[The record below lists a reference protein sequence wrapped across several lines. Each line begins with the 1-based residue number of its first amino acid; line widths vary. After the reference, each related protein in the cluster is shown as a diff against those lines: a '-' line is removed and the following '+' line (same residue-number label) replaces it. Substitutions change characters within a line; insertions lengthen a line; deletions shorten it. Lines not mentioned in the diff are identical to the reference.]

1 MTFAAARSNAA
12 VAMEGHNADRGENYG
27 KPLQEGGFPADGRF
41 EPPLGVA
48 LAEIRSAHSENG
60 VRDGDLAPPVE
71 DATIQSG
78 LAAGP
83 DLSDLVSDDDFEIP
97 LPVGPEESDAS
108 FGPSSFGLYSAAPT
122 SQGWPDSD
130 PGFPTGDL
138 ANLIPAEGQASLAD
152 LLLDE
157 ESDFDIPMPRALDAF
172 DAPPLPSS
180 SAELPPWGWSGGA
193 RGFAD
198 EVAARATT
206 LGDEIRPEPHGPA
219 AGAPPAGALPGDL
232 EAGSRLDQSINRAGT
247 AQPAGRAGAS
257 GPDQTAAETALV
269 DPSAGDITGPEP
281 TVIPD
286 DPKFGRQW
294 HLDNGSGYDI
304 NVTSVWDDYTGAGV
318 LVGVVDDGID
328 YRHGDLDDNYAYA
341 ADYDARGRD
350 NDAYASD
357 STDRHGT
364 AVAGVIAAEMGNN
377 YGAVGVAPDAQ
388 IAGFRIGFGANGST
402 SQVVDA
408 LEHQVDVDISNNSW
422 KYGGYFSDNFLSSG
436 FSGAA
441 QAVEDAVTYG
451 RGGLGT
457 IFVFAGGNGAQSGD
471 DVNYHNFQNSQYTI
485 AVGALASDGTV
496 TNFSN
501 PGAALLISAPGL
513 NVYTTDRP
521 GSDGYLSGDFVSA
534 SGTSFSA
541 PVVSGVIALMLEAN
555 PDLGYRDVQEI
566 LAYSAVKSVSSDSG
580 WQVNGATN
588 WNGGGLTVSHDYG
601 FGAVDALAA
610 VRLAETWTDQS
621 TITNLS
627 SITAGSSPF
636 TFIGDNTTIT
646 DAITIDTSNLLI
658 DHVEVLLDLSHTYIG
673 QLIVTLTSPDGTTS
687 VLVDEPG
694 NGSASQDNIKFTLDS
709 VQFWGETGEGTWTL
723 SVTDTASGYTGRLN
737 SWTLSLFGDTYT
749 GDDTYIYTNEF
760 AGFSDPDRKILS
772 DEGGIDTINASAV
785 TADILL
791 DLTPGAI
798 SKIAGNTLTI
808 AFGTVIE
815 NAYLGDGDDLVYGN
829 DADNLILGGR
839 GDDTLYGGAGFDTA
853 LYFGAFENYTVFES
867 TGGGVTVD
875 FLGTAEGIDDGTD
888 LLFDFEALSF
898 DSIIYYISDL
908 LGLDPNTPPEA
919 NDDAVS
925 VAEDTAVTI
934 DVLAND
940 GDIDGDPLS
949 ASIVSGPANG
959 TVIANSD
966 GTFTYTPNADFNGT
980 DSFTYSVSDG
990 HGDTD
995 TATVSVVVTPVNDA
1009 PLAADDTATTAQ
1021 GAPVTIVV
1029 LANDS
1034 DVDGDA
1040 LSPSLV
1046 SGATNG
1052 GVTLNA
1058 DGTFTYTPDAGFAG
1072 TDSFTYSVSDGK
1084 GGSAT
1089 ATVSITVEPANAAPV
1104 ARDDSAATDEDMG
1117 VVIDVLANDE
1127 DADGD
1132 PLSASIAS
1140 GPANGTVIANPDG
1153 TFTYTPN
1160 ADFNGTDSFTYS
1172 VSDGQGGSDTAT
1184 VSVAVA
1190 PVNDAPNAVD
1200 DAVAAVANMDISGEG
1215 GSVTID
1221 VLANDSDPDGDPLG
1235 ASLLGDASHG
1245 TVLVNPD
1252 GTFTYTPD
1260 TGFTGTDS
1268 FTYSLSDGKGGSD
1281 WATVTVSVAEADAI
1295 TGTEGGDRLDGTDGD
1310 DRIFALGG
1318 DDRLY
1323 GHDGDDLLDGGT
1335 GNDVLHGGD
1344 GDDLLIGGAG
1354 ADRLYGEAGRDVFR
1368 YQSFEDRGD
1377 QIRDFERG
1385 QDVIDI
1391 SELLAS
1397 LGYTGSD
1404 PVADGYLM
1412 QVSSARGRILQ
1423 LKIDPD
1429 GAGGGAGFETLV
1441 TLYGAGSAPLE
1452 IGTDILVASA
1462 GGTPPANDPPVA
1474 ADDSAATDEDM
1485 GVVIDVLA
1493 NDSDP
1498 DGDSLKAS
1506 IATGPAH
1513 GALIA
1518 NPDGTFTYTPE
1529 ADFNGTD
1536 SFTYSVSDGKGG
1548 SDTASVTVT
1557 VAPVNDAPVA
1567 ADDQANTQEDT
1578 PVSIDVLANDADADG
1593 DALTTALR
1601 TEAAHG
1607 KVTANPDGSFTYT
1620 PEAGFIGADSF
1631 TYSLSDGKGAS
1642 DWATV
1647 SVTVGAADTIV
1658 GTEGNDTLAGTEG
1671 ADHILGLG
1679 GNDSLYGYGGND
1691 TLEGGAGADL
1701 LKGGSGDDV
1710 LTGGTGADWLYGGA
1724 GRDVFRYQSLEDA
1737 GDRIVDFTPGEDV
1750 LDLRDLFSDMEDLEV
1765 DEILQQV
1772 VTNTRRGQVVE
1783 LQVDPDGAA
1792 GPAGFETLVTFYNLS
1807 DLLDTSADIL
1817 L

>member
-12 VAMEGHNADRGENYG
+12 VATEGHDADRSEIYG

-60 VRDGDLAPPVE
+60 VRDGDLAPPVK
-71 DATIQSG
+71 DATFQSG
-78 LAAGP
+78 LAAGL
-83 DLSDLVSDDDFEIP
+83 DLNDLVSDDDFEIP
-97 LPVGPEESDAS
+97 MPVGPAESDAS
-108 FGPSSFGLYSAAPT
+108 FEPSSFGLYSAAPT
-122 SQGWPDSD
+122 FQGWPDSD

-138 ANLIPAEGQASLAD
+138 ASLIPAEGQASLAD

-180 SAELPPWGWSGGA
+180 PAELPPRDWSGGT

-206 LGDEIRPEPHGPA
+206 LGDEIRPEPHDPA

-232 EAGSRLDQSINRAGT
+232 EAGSRLDQIINRAGA
-247 AQPAGRAGAS
+247 AQLAGRTGAS
-257 GPDQTAAETALV
+257 DSDQTAAETGLV
-269 DPSAGDITGPEP
+269 DSSAGDMIGPEP

-304 NVTSVWDDYTGAGV
+304 NVTSVWDDYTGQGV
-318 LVGVVDDGID
+318 VVGVIDNGID
-328 YRHGDLDDNYAYA
+328 YLHQDLDDNYNHAL
-341 ADYDARGRD
+341 DYDARD
-350 NDAYASD
+350 KDSDAYSSD
-357 STDRHGT
+357 SLDVHGT
-364 AVAGVIAAEMGNN
+364 AVAGVIAAEMGND

-388 IAGFRIGFGANGST
+388 IAGFRIGYGSKG
-402 SQVVDA
+402 SGGQVLDA
-408 LEHQVDVDISNNSW
+408 LQHQTTVDISNNSW
-422 KYGGYFSDNFLSSG
+422 KYSGFFTDNFQSASFASMG
-436 FSGAA
+436 GAI
-441 QAVEDAVTYG
+441 EDAVTYG
-451 RGGLGT
+451 RDGLGT
-457 IFVFAGGNGAQSGD
+457 VFVFAGGNDRGSGD
-471 DVNYHNFQNSQYTI
+471 NVNYHNFQNSQYTI
-485 AVGALASDGTV
+485 AVGGLTSNGTLAGW
-496 TNFSN
+496 SN
-501 PGAALLISAPGL
+501 PGAALLLSAPA
-513 NVYTTDRP
+513 VSIYTTDRP
-521 GSDGYLSGDFVSA
+521 GSLGYSSGDFASV
-534 SGTSFSA
+534 SGTSFAA
-541 PVVSGVIALMLEAN
+541 PVVSGVVALMLEAN

-627 SITAGSSPF
+627 SITTGSSPF

-694 NGSASQDNIKFTLDS
+694 NGGASQDNIKFTLDS

-723 SVTDTASGYTGRLN
+723 SVTDTASGDTGRLN

-772 DEGGIDTINASAV
+772 DEGGIDTINASPV

-791 DLTPGAI
+791 DLTPGAT

-808 AFGTVIE
+808 ALGTVIE

-853 LYFGAFENYTVFES
+853 LYFGAFENYTVFQS
-867 TGGGVTVD
+867 TGGGVIVD
-875 FLGTAEGIDDGTD
+875 FLGIAEGMIDEGTD

-925 VAEDTAVTI
+925 MAEDTAVTI

-940 GDIDGDPLS
+940 GDIDGDALS
-949 ASIVSGPANG
+949 ASIESGPANG
-959 TVIANSD
+959 MVIANPD
-966 GTFTYTPNADFNGT
+966 GTFTYTPNTDFNGT
-980 DSFTYSVSDG
+980 DSFAYSISDG
-990 HGDTD
+990 HGGTD
-995 TATVSVVVTPVNDA
+995 TATVSVAVTPVNDA
-1009 PLAADDTATTAQ
+1009 PTAADDTVTTAQ

-1029 LANDS
+1029 LANDG

-1046 SGATNG
+1046 SGAANG

-1058 DGTFTYTPDAGFAG
+1058 GGTFTYTPDAGFAG

-1089 ATVSITVEPANAAPV
+1089 ATVSITVESANAAPV
-1104 ARDDSAATDEDMG
+1104 ARDDSAATDEDTA
-1117 VVIDVLANDE
+1117 VTIDVLANDE

-1172 VSDGQGGSDTAT
+1172 LSDGQGGGATAT

-1200 DAVAAVANMDISGEG
+1200 DTVAAVANMDTSGQG
-1215 GSVTID
+1215 GSTTFD
-1221 VLANDSDPDGDPLG
+1221 VLANDSDPDGDPLN

-1260 TGFTGTDS
+1260 TGFTGADS
-1268 FTYSLSDGKGGSD
+1268 FTYSLSDGKGASD
-1281 WATVTVSVAEADAI
+1281 WATVTVSVSEANAI
-1295 TGTEGGDRLDGTDGD
+1295 TGTEGDDRLDGTDGG
-1310 DRIFALGG
+1310 DRIFGLGG
-1318 DDRLY
+1318 GDRLY
-1323 GHDGDDLLDGGT
+1323 GHDGDDLLDGGA
-1335 GNDVLHGGD
+1335 GNDVLHGGA
-1344 GDDLLIGGAG
+1344 GDDVLIGGAG
-1354 ADRLYGEAGRDVFR
+1354 AERLYGGAGRDVFR
-1368 YQSFEDRGD
+1368 YQSLEDRGD

-1412 QVSSARGRILQ
+1412 QVYSGRGRALQ

-1441 TLYGAGSAPLE
+1441 TLYGTGSAPLE

-1529 ADFNGTD
+1529 ADFNGVD

-1578 PVSIDVLANDADADG
+1578 PVSIDVLANDTDADG

-1607 KVTANPDGSFTYT
+1607 AVAANPDGSYTYT
-1620 PEAGFIGADSF
+1620 PEAGFIGTDSF
-1631 TYSLSDGKGAS
+1631 TYSLSDGKGGS

-1647 SVTVGAADTIV
+1647 SVTVGAPDTIV

-1679 GNDSLYGYGGND
+1679 GNDRLYGYDGD
-1691 TLEGGAGADL
+1691 DVLIGGAGADR
-1701 LKGGSGDDV
+1701 
-1710 LTGGTGADWLYGGA
+1710 LYGGA
-1724 GRDVFRYQSLEDA
+1724 GSDVFRYESLEDS
-1737 GDRIVDFTPGEDV
+1737 GDHIFDFTPGEDV
-1750 LDLRDLFSDMEDLEV
+1750 IDLRDLLSDIDYTGSDPEADGF
-1765 DEILQQV
+1765 LQQV
-1772 VTNTRRGQVVE
+1772 VTDTRLGQAVQ
-1783 LQVDPDGAA
+1783 LQIDPDGAA
-1792 GPAGFETLVTFYNLS
+1792 GPAGFQTLATVYNLS
-1807 DLLDTSADIL
+1807 DLLDTGADIL